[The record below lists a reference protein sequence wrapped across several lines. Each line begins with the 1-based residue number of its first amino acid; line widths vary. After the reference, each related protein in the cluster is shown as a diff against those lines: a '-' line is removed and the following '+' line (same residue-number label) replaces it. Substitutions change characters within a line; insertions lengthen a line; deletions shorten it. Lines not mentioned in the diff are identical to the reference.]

1 MTGLIRIG
9 LGTEDLLDKTD
20 VASKVRRN
28 LINIGLGFGLEVL
41 YFPSRW
47 KSLIDDLERAGSILV
62 STFCM
67 ASMSCFSLAARELF
81 GWDSLIPYMTTLNS
95 LSDFALGGSTRPEEG
110 VRR

>member
-47 KSLIDDLERAGSILV
+47 KSLIEQEVCTCI
-62 STFCM
+62 
-67 ASMSCFSLAARELF
+67 
-81 GWDSLIPYMTTLNS
+81 
-95 LSDFALGGSTRPEEG
+95 
-110 VRR
+110 